1 MGTQIYSLQ
10 MDTGRIPLTQHR
22 DAHGTAD
29 GGSRGTDQSTTGIRP
44 LVRRRRHSRRRR
56 GVEDTAEV
64 AEAGEQHADPE
75 LHLPGMAT
83 VCKSRARREG
93 IRKRREGGGAGL
105 TEEQPWQRRRT
116 EHPARRPAS
125 IWWPE
130 PVSSPTGVRHSA
142 RRCVRRHWG
151 PAAAPRPVALPMGR
165 IRVAS
170 PALPP
175 PLPFSEARARWA
187 ENLRELPD
195 GRSRRRPNRS
205 AIGRT
210 VLLLR
215 QIRRPER

>member
-1 MGTQIYSLQ
+1 

-83 VCKSRARREG
+83 GCKSRARREG

-125 IWWPE
+125 I
-130 PVSSPTGVRHSA
+130 
-142 RRCVRRHWG
+142 
-151 PAAAPRPVALPMGR
+151 
-165 IRVAS
+165 
-170 PALPP
+170 
-175 PLPFSEARARWA
+175 
-187 ENLRELPD
+187 
-195 GRSRRRPNRS
+195 
-205 AIGRT
+205 
-210 VLLLR
+210 
-215 QIRRPER
+215 

>member
-1 MGTQIYSLQ
+1 

-64 AEAGEQHADPE
+64 AEASEQHADPE
-75 LHLPGMAT
+75 LHLHGMAT
-83 VCKSRARREG
+83 GCKSRARREG

-105 TEEQPWQRRRT
+105 TEQQPWRRRRT
-116 EHPARRPAS
+116 EHP
-125 IWWPE
+125 
-130 PVSSPTGVRHSA
+130 A

-170 PALPP
+170 PASPRL
-175 PLPFSEARARWA
+175 SY
-187 ENLRELPD
+187 
-195 GRSRRRPNRS
+195 SS
-205 AIGRT
+205 AYINK
-210 VLLLR
+210 LH
-215 QIRRPER
+215 